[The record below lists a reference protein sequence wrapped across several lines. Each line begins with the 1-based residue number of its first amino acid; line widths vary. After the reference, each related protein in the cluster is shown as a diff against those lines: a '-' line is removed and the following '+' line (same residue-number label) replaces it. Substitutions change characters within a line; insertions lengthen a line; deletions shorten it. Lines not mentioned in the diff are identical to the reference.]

1 MLDFMDTFDPV
12 QVRYVG
18 FEWRRLIDAVVRV
31 AEASSNVRLTTR
43 MMEIVN

>member
-1 MLDFMDTFDPV
+1 MLEFMDSFDPV

-31 AEASSNVRLTTR
+31 AEASSNVRITIC
-43 MMEIVN
+43 MMETIH